1 MKKVAKKK
9 ARGKLAVKRA
19 PGRPT
24 RFSEKVLA
32 DICAELAKGTPMA
45 VICRAEKMPAV
56 RTVSDW
62 VAMDKKVSASIARAR
77 EEGFDALAAECL
89 EIADETSHD
98 TISDDFG
105 DKPNHEWI
113 TRSRLRIDT
122 RLKLLSKWD
131 PKRYGDKLDLEVK
144 GDAVVKVVIGGDA

>member
-1 MKKVAKKK
+1 MKKTAKKK
-9 ARGKLAVKRA
+9 AKGKAAEKRA

-24 RFSEKVLA
+24 KFSEKVLGE
-32 DICAELAKGTPMA
+32 ICAELAKGTPMA
-45 VICRAEKMPAV
+45 VICRAENMPAV

-62 VAMDKKVSASIARAR
+62 AARDKEVSACIARAR

-89 EIADETSHD
+89 EIADNTDKD

-113 TRSRLRIDT
+113 TRSRLRIET

-131 PKRYGDKLDLEVK
+131 PKRYGEKVDLEVK